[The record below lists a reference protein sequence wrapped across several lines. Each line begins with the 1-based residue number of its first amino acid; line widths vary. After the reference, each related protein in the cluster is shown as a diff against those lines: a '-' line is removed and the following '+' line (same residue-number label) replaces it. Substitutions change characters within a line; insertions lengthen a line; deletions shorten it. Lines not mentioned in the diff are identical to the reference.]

1 MHNKYTVGEPR
12 FEAGNKMTV
21 QKRKQL
27 GKQASLYMKSSK

>member
-12 FEAGNKMTV
+12 SEIDNKMTV

-27 GKQASLYMKSSK
+27 GKQASVYMKSSK